1 MESSTMNVL
10 VYAEVRNGKLKSTAA
25 ELLTEARRL
34 VGGKTENIHAVLL
47 GEGCSVHAKTLATFG
62 AGKIFVVDTPA
73 TNTYQCEPHIQ
84 TLTQL
89 IAKNGYTL
97 VMGPASPTGRDFFP
111 RLAARHKAAL
121 LTDVV
126 SVSLDAGKVVAK
138 RPMYAGKCIAE
149 VASQTPLTF
158 VTVRP
163 NVIPSEVLN
172 ASADPSTETFSPS
185 IDSDKMK
192 VKIVE
197 VRKGKSEKPDLTEAS
212 LIISGGRAMGNAD
225 NFKILHELADVVG
238 ATVGASRAA
247 VDSGY
252 APHDMQVGQTGKT
265 VNPNLYIAFGIS
277 GSIQHL
283 AGMRTSKVIVAINT
297 DPDAPIFQKADYGI
311 VADLFQA
318 VPIFKDELKRL
329 VEH

>member
-1 MESSTMNVL
+1 MKIL

-34 VGGKTENIHAVLL
+34 LGGKTDNIHAVLL
-47 GEGCSVHAKTLATFG
+47 GEGCAGHAKTLATFG
-62 AGKIFVVDTPA
+62 ASKVFVVEA
-73 TNTYQCEPHIQ
+73 AETNTYQCEPHIQ
-84 TLTQL
+84 TISQL
-89 IAKNGYTL
+89 VQANGYNL
-97 VMGPASPTGRDFFP
+97 VLGPASPTGRDFFP
-111 RLAARHKAAL
+111 RLALRHKAGM
-121 LTDVV
+121 LTDVI
-126 SVSLDAGKVVAK
+126 SLSLEGEKVVAR

-149 VASQTPLTF
+149 VGSQTALTF
-158 VTVRP
+158 ATLRP
-163 NVIPSEVLN
+163 NVVPSEILNAAAEPAVEKFAPNLN
-172 ASADPSTETFSPS
+172 ASA
-185 IDSDKMK
+185 MK
-192 VKIVE
+192 SKIVE

-265 VNPNLYIAFGIS
+265 VNPNLYMAFGIS

-283 AGMRTSKVIVAINT
+283 AGMRTSKVIVAVNT

-318 VPIFKDELKRL
+318 VPIFKDELKKIT
-329 VEH
+329 EH

>member
-1 MESSTMNVL
+1 MKIL
-10 VYAEVRNGKLKSTAA
+10 VYAEVRNGKLKSTAG
-25 ELLTEARRL
+25 ELLTEARKL
-34 VGGKTENIHAVLL
+34 TAGKTDNIHAVLL
-47 GEGCSVHAKTLATFG
+47 GDGCAAHTKTLATFG
-62 AGKIFVVDTPA
+62 AGKVFVVEA
-73 TNTYQCEPHIQ
+73 AETNTYQCEPHIQ
-84 TLTQL
+84 ALSQL
-89 IAKNGYTL
+89 IAAQGYNL
-97 VMGPASPTGRDFFP
+97 VMGAASPTGRDFFP
-111 RLAARHKAAL
+111 RLAARHKSAI
-121 LTDVV
+121 LTDVIA
-126 SVSLDAGKVVAK
+126 VSLDAEKVVAR

-149 VASQTPLTF
+149 VCSQTPLTF

-163 NVIPSEVLN
+163 NVIPAEVQNTAAEAMVEKFAPNFN
-172 ASADPSTETFSPS
+172 ASA
-185 IDSDKMK
+185 IKA
-192 VKIVE
+192 KIAE

-225 NFKILHELADVVG
+225 NFKILHDLADVVG

-265 VNPNLYIAFGIS
+265 VNPNLYMAFGIS

-283 AGMRTSKVIVAINT
+283 AGMRTSKVIVAVNT

-318 VPIFKDELKRL
+318 VPLFKDELKKIT
-329 VEH
+329 EH

>member
-1 MESSTMNVL
+1 MNIL
-10 VYAEVRNGKLKSTAA
+10 VYAEVRNGKLKSTAG
-25 ELLTEARRL
+25 ELLTEARKL
-34 VGGKTENIHAVLL
+34 TGGNTNAIHAVLL
-47 GEGCSVHAKTLATFG
+47 GEGCAAHAKTLATFG
-62 AGKIFVVDTPA
+62 AGKVFIVEHAT

-84 TLTQL
+84 ALSQL
-89 IAKNGYTL
+89 IQKNSYKIVLGA
-97 VMGPASPTGRDFFP
+97 ASPTGRDFFP
-111 RLAARHKAAL
+111 RLAVRHKSGM
-121 LTDVV
+121 LTDVI
-126 SVSLDAGKVVAK
+126 SVALDGDKVVAR

-149 VASQTPLTF
+149 VVSQTPVTF
-158 VTVRP
+158 VTIRP
-163 NVIPSEVLN
+163 NVIPAEVLN
-172 ASADPSTETFSPS
+172 AAAEASMENFQPN
-185 IDSDKMK
+185 IDSAALKS
-192 VKIVE
+192 KIVE

-212 LIISGGRAMGNAD
+212 LIISGGRAMGNSD
-225 NFKILHELADVVG
+225 NFKILHDLADVVG

-283 AGMRTSKVIVAINT
+283 AGMRTSKIIVAVNT

-318 VPIFKDELKRL
+318 VPLFKEELKKI
-329 VEH
+329 VEHS

>member
-1 MESSTMNVL
+1 MKIL

-34 VGGKTENIHAVLL
+34 LGGKTDNLHAVLL
-47 GEGCSVHAKTLATFG
+47 GEGCASHAKALATFG
-62 AGKIFVVDTPA
+62 ATKIFVVETA
-73 TNTYQCEPHIQ
+73 ETNTYQCEPHIQ
-84 TLTQL
+84 TISQL
-89 IAKNGYTL
+89 VQSNGYNL
-97 VMGPASPTGRDFFP
+97 VLGPASPTGRDFFP
-111 RLAARHKAAL
+111 RLALRHKAGM
-121 LTDVV
+121 LTDVI
-126 SVSLDAGKVVAK
+126 SLGLEAEKVVAR

-149 VASQTPLTF
+149 VCSQTSLTF
-158 VTVRP
+158 ATLRP
-163 NVIPSEVLN
+163 NVVPSEVLN
-172 ASADPSTETFSPS
+172 ASAEPVVEKFAPNLNASA
-185 IDSDKMK
+185 MK
-192 VKIVE
+192 SKIVE

-212 LIISGGRAMGNAD
+212 LIISGGRAMGNSD
-225 NFKILHELADVVG
+225 NFKILHDLADVVG

-265 VNPNLYIAFGIS
+265 VNPNLYMAFGIS

-283 AGMRTSKVIVAINT
+283 AGMRTSKVIVAVNT

-318 VPIFKDELKRL
+318 VPIFKDELKKIT
-329 VEH
+329 EH

>member
-1 MESSTMNVL
+1 MNVL

-25 ELLTEARRL
+25 ELLTEARKL

-47 GEGCSVHAKTLATFG
+47 GEGCAAHAKTLATFG
-62 AGKIFVVDTPA
+62 ASKVFVVENAA

-84 TLTQL
+84 TLSQL
-89 IAKNGYTL
+89 IQKNSYKI

-111 RLAARHKAAL
+111 RLAARHKAAM
-121 LTDVV
+121 LTDVI
-126 SVSLDAGKVVAK
+126 SVGMDADKVTAR

-149 VASQTPLTF
+149 VASQTALTF

-163 NVIPSEVLN
+163 NVIPAEILN
-172 ASADPSTETFSPS
+172 PSAEANVETFAPN
-185 IDSDKMK
+185 IDASSLKA
-192 VKIVE
+192 KILE

-225 NFKILHELADVVG
+225 NFKILHDLADVVG

-265 VNPNLYIAFGIS
+265 VNPNLYMAFGIS

-318 VPIFKDELKRL
+318 VPIFKDELKKI
-329 VEH
+329 VDHS

>member
-1 MESSTMNVL
+1 MKVL
-10 VYAEVRNGKLKSTAA
+10 VYAEVRNGKLKSTAG

-34 VGGKTENIHAVLL
+34 LGGKTENLHAVLL
-47 GEGCSVHAKTLATFG
+47 GDGCAAHAKTLATFG
-62 AGKIFVVDTPA
+62 ASKVFVVEAPE

-84 TLTQL
+84 AISQL
-89 IAKNGYTL
+89 VKQNSYTL

-111 RLAARHKAAL
+111 RLAIRHNSAL

-126 SVSLDAGKVVAK
+126 SIALEGEKVYAR
-138 RPMYAGKCIAE
+138 RPIYAGKCIAE
-149 VASQTPLTF
+149 VGSHSPLTF

-163 NVIPSEVLN
+163 NVIPAEVHN
-172 ASADPSTETFSPS
+172 AAAEVSVEKFAPSFDTS
-185 IDSDKMK
+185 KLK
-192 VKIVE
+192 AKIAE

-225 NFKILHELADVVG
+225 NFKILHDLADVVG

-265 VNPNLYIAFGIS
+265 VNPNLYVAFGIS

-283 AGMRTSKVIVAINT
+283 AGMRTSKVIVAVNT

-311 VADLFQA
+311 VGDLFQA
-318 VPIFKDELKRL
+318 VPIFKEELRKL
-329 VEH
+329 TEH

>member
-1 MESSTMNVL
+1 MKIL

-25 ELLTEARRL
+25 ELLTEARKL
-34 VGGKTENIHAVLL
+34 TNNNTESIHAVLL
-47 GEGCSVHAKTLATFG
+47 GEGCSAHTQTLATFG
-62 AGKIFVVDTPA
+62 AGKIFVVETPE

-84 TLTQL
+84 AVSQL
-89 IAKNGYTL
+89 IQANGYTL

-111 RLAARHKAAL
+111 RLAMRHKSGM

-126 SVSLDAGKVVAK
+126 SVSSDGGNIIAR
-138 RPMYAGKCIAE
+138 RPIYAGKCIAE
-149 VASQTPLTF
+149 VCSQTALTF

-163 NVIPSEVLN
+163 NVIPSEVHN
-172 ASADPSTETFSPS
+172 ASAAAAVEKFSPS
-185 IDSDKMK
+185 FNTSAIKA
-192 VKIVE
+192 KIAD

-225 NFKILHELADVVG
+225 NFKILHDLADIVG

-265 VNPNLYIAFGIS
+265 VNPNLYMAFGIS

-283 AGMRTSKVIVAINT
+283 AGMRTSKVIVAVNT

-318 VPIFKDELKRL
+318 VPIFKEELKKL
-329 VEH
+329 TEH

>member
-1 MESSTMNVL
+1 MNIL
-10 VYAEVRNGKLKSTAA
+10 VYAEVRNGKLKSTAG
-25 ELLTEARRL
+25 ELLTEARKL
-34 VGGKTENIHAVLL
+34 TGGKTDSIHAVLL
-47 GEGCSVHAKTLATFG
+47 GEGCAAHAKTLASYG
-62 AGKIFVVDTPA
+62 ASKVFVVDHAT

-84 TLTQL
+84 TISQL
-89 IAKNGYTL
+89 IQKNSYKIVLGA
-97 VMGPASPTGRDFFP
+97 ASPTGRDFFP
-111 RLAARHKAAL
+111 RLAARHKAGM
-121 LTDVV
+121 LTDVI
-126 SVSLDAGKVVAK
+126 SIGLDGDKVVAR

-149 VASQTPLTF
+149 VASQTAVTF
-158 VTVRP
+158 VTIRP
-163 NVIPSEVLN
+163 NVIPAEVLSATAEASVENFQPNIDN
-172 ASADPSTETFSPS
+172 AAIKS
-185 IDSDKMK
+185 
-192 VKIVE
+192 KIVE

-283 AGMRTSKVIVAINT
+283 AGMRTSKIIVAVNT

-318 VPIFKDELKRL
+318 VPLFKEELKKI
-329 VEH
+329 VEHS

>member
-1 MESSTMNVL
+1 MNVL

-25 ELLTEARRL
+25 ELLTEARKL
-34 VGGKTENIHAVLL
+34 LGGKTESLHAVLL
-47 GEGCSVHAKTLATFG
+47 GDGCATHAKTLATYG
-62 AGKIFVVDTPA
+62 ASRVFVVEHET
-73 TNTYQCEPHIQ
+73 TKTYQCEPYVQAIS
-84 TLTQL
+84 QL
-89 IAKNGYTL
+89 IEKNSYTL
-97 VMGPASPTGRDFFP
+97 VLGPASPTGRDFFP
-111 RLAARHKAAL
+111 RLAARHRSGM

-126 SVSLDAGKVVAK
+126 SISLDGNRVTAH

-158 VTVRP
+158 ATVRP
-163 NVIPSEVLN
+163 NVIPAEVLN
-172 ASADPSTETFSPS
+172 TTADAISESFTPNINTASIKS
-185 IDSDKMK
+185 
-192 VKIVE
+192 KILE
-197 VRKGKSEKPDLTEAS
+197 VRRGKSEKPDLTEAS

-247 VDSGY
+247 VDSGF

-283 AGMRTSKVIVAINT
+283 AGMRTSKVIVAVNT

-318 VPIFKDELKRL
+318 VPIFKDELKKL

>member
-1 MESSTMNVL
+1 MKIL

-25 ELLTEARRL
+25 EMLTEARKL
-34 VGGKTENIHAVLL
+34 TNNSTENIHAVLL
-47 GEGCSVHAKTLATFG
+47 GEGCSAHAQTLAAYG
-62 AGKIFVVDTPA
+62 AGKVFIVETPE
-73 TNTYQCEPHIQ
+73 TDTYQCEPHIQ
-84 TLTQL
+84 TISQL
-89 IAKNGYTL
+89 VQNNGYTL
-97 VMGPASPTGRDFFP
+97 VLGPASPTGRDFFP
-111 RLAARHKAAL
+111 RLAVRHKAGM

-126 SVSLDAGKVVAK
+126 SVKNDGGKIVAR
-138 RPMYAGKCIAE
+138 RPIYAGKCIAE
-149 VASQTPLTF
+149 VCSQTALTF

-163 NVIPSEVLN
+163 NVIPSEIFN
-172 ASADPSTETFSPS
+172 SSASAATEKFTPSFNAAAFKS
-185 IDSDKMK
+185 
-192 VKIVE
+192 KIAD

-225 NFKILHELADVVG
+225 NFKILHDLADIVG

-265 VNPNLYIAFGIS
+265 VNPNLYMAFGIS

-318 VPIFKDELKRL
+318 VPLFKDELKKITDA
-329 VEH
+329 

>member
-1 MESSTMNVL
+1 M
-10 VYAEVRNGKLKSTAA
+10 
-25 ELLTEARRL
+25 
-34 VGGKTENIHAVLL
+34 
-47 GEGCSVHAKTLATFG
+47 
-62 AGKIFVVDTPA
+62 
-73 TNTYQCEPHIQ
+73 
-84 TLTQL
+84 
-89 IAKNGYTL
+89 
-97 VMGPASPTGRDFFP
+97 
-111 RLAARHKAAL
+111 

-126 SVSLDAGKVVAK
+126 SVKNDSGKIVAR
-138 RPMYAGKCIAE
+138 RPIYAGKCIAE
-149 VASQTPLTF
+149 VCSQTALTF

-163 NVIPSEVLN
+163 NVIPSEIFNSSASAATEKFTPNFN
-172 ASADPSTETFSPS
+172 ASAFKS
-185 IDSDKMK
+185 
-192 VKIVE
+192 KIAD

-225 NFKILHELADVVG
+225 NFKILHDLADIVG

-265 VNPNLYIAFGIS
+265 VNPNLYMAFGIS

-318 VPIFKDELKRL
+318 VPLFKDELKKITDA
-329 VEH
+329 